1 MARRGKRTKPLIK
14 PFPKGKQLPW
24 SKQKLFMKLSDFNQE
39 LSDPY
44 LFGETRSIYGVAKFS
59 TAQ

>member
-1 MARRGKRTKPLIK
+1 MRRGRTKPLFK
-14 PFPKGKQLPW
+14 PFPKGKQLTW
-24 SKQKLFMKLSDFNQE
+24 QKQKLFMKLSDFKQE

-44 LFGETRSIYGVAKFS
+44 LYGESRSIYGVAKFS